1 MNTTEGM
8 GSDLP
13 SVPGDRGFGSPS
25 PRGNIS
31 PLVSFRGAV
40 SLKPQAVCDAET
52 NCILE
57 DWNARRS
64 MTHAS
69 LELFH
74 RLGDACML
82 VDADC
87 RPAGYLPD
95 AQSNT
100 LSETLIREFLFPDGL
115 RLLRP
120 GPAFVLRAQ
129 YSLIAL
135 QGFWHLLVCP
145 IPDPGTDI
153 PVGAIV
159 VHIDRHLTDR
169 TGGRRLHQDLGRV
182 DVPGPDDPL
191 TEIPKIAAQQQPQS
205 GRRTN
210 S

>member
-1 MNTTEGM
+1 MNTTEDLD
-8 GSDLP
+8 SDLP
-13 SVPGDRGFGSPS
+13 PAPGDRGFGSPS

-31 PLVSFRGAV
+31 PLVAFRGAV

-52 NCILE
+52 NFILE
-57 DWNARRS
+57 DWYACRS
-64 MTHAS
+64 ATHAA

-100 LSETLIREFLFPDGL
+100 LSETLIREFIFPDGL
-115 RLLRP
+115 RLLSS

-135 QGFWHLLVCP
+135 EGLWHLLVCP
-145 IPDPGTDI
+145 IPDPGADI
-153 PVGAIV
+153 PAGAIV
-159 VHIDRHLTDR
+159 VHIDRHLKDQ
-169 TGGRRLHQDLGRV
+169 TGGPRLHQDLGV
-182 DVPGPDDPL
+182 SDGPGPDDPL

>member
-1 MNTTEGM
+1 MSTAEGL
-8 GSDLP
+8 GSGLP
-13 SVPGDRGFGSPS
+13 SATGDRGLGGPS

-40 SLKPQAVCDAET
+40 SLKPHAVCDAEI

-64 MTHAS
+64 ATHAS

-74 RLGDACML
+74 GLGDACML
-82 VDADC
+82 VDADS
-87 RPAGYLPD
+87 RPACYLPD

-115 RLLRP
+115 RLLSP
-120 GPAFVLRAQ
+120 SPAFVLRVQ

-135 QGFWHLLVCP
+135 DGFWHLLVCP

-153 PVGAIV
+153 PAGAIV
-159 VHIDRHLTDR
+159 VHVDRHMTDR
-169 TGGRRLHQDLGRV
+169 TGGPRLHQDLGV
-182 DVPGPDDPL
+182 SDGPGPDDPL
-191 TEIPKIAAQQQPQS
+191 TEIPKIAAQHPQP
-205 GRRTN
+205 GRRAN